1 MNKDYIIT
9 YLVLRNNQPIYNTY
23 RRKDYELL
31 KKIDE
36 DKGDN
41 CNGNNAEKRM
51 IIIVIINNFN
61 RHINLVH

>member
-41 CNGNNAEKRM
+41 CNNAEKRM